1 MQFLYMNTFKFCLNV
16 SISPLGGVLLDV
28 KYNLTSLFF
37 TNFTKYFKTFYNI
50 ITFTFFIFPLP
61 PPHSTLSLWISLF
74 FSYLLLLYLHIV
86 LLFLLCYFFIS
97 FFFLY
102 FPLLLSFFS
111 TIILSF
117 LSTSSCLYLFLCS
130 FLWSSQFFFL

>member
-74 FSYLLLLYLHIV
+74 FSYLLFLYLHIV
-86 LLFLLCYFFIS
+86 LLFLLFYFFIS

-102 FPLLLSFFS
+102 FPLLLSFFQPLYYLFCPLPLVFIFFFVLFYDLPS
-111 TIILSF
+111 SSF
-117 LSTSSCLYLFLCS
+117 L
-130 FLWSSQFFFL
+130 